1 MHSAYLHLVLIF
13 LVHGVN
19 AVVVEEG
26 VRQRVF
32 VGSHA
37 AVRVH
42 DPRRNRF
49 FALFVA
55 VCGLCARTWPSASD
69 KRRGLRLAD
78 DCALRRERGNT
89 LDEPHVNSC
98 FFRYACSA
106 PHTTRSTSR
115 EQADGHGQWLLCTGP
130 QRVPRS
136 EWHPISAVARSRA
149 RARGG
154 VAEQARGT
162 QGERG
167 ENEEGEG
174 YGQEGRGRSTHVV
187 SLEVAVRRGQRQD
200 SQNRR
205 EHEECAQRHRSPRQH
220 IFVQVDVDLRPG
232 GCTQAG

>member
-1 MHSAYLHLVLIF
+1 M
-13 LVHGVN
+13 
-19 AVVVEEG
+19 
-26 VRQRVF
+26 RQRVF

-55 VCGLCARTWPSASD
+55 VCGLCARTWPSASY

-136 EWHPISAVARSRA
+136 EWHPISAVARPRA

-162 QGERG
+162 QGERMRK
-167 ENEEGEG
+167 EKET
-174 YGQEGRGRSTHVV
+174 GRRAADDLRTWYVLRLQYDAASGRTARTAASTRNVRSGIDRLVSIFSCRST
-187 SLEVAVRRGQRQD
+187 S
-200 SQNRR
+200 
-205 EHEECAQRHRSPRQH
+205 
-220 IFVQVDVDLRPG
+220 
-232 GCTQAG
+232 T